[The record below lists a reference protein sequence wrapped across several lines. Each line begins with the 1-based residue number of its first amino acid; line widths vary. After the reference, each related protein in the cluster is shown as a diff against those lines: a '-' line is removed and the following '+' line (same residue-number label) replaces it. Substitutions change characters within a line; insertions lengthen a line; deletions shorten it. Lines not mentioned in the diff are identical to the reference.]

1 MTWLQPPGYVHQ
13 MFKESWQN
21 NVPSLTLDP
30 PQVSEFSAGWIQMR
44 CAWFES
50 AGGVSRVPPA
60 CLHACL
66 PACLPAF
73 FAMPA
78 FCPCLPAPFRSTW

>member
-21 NVPSLTLDP
+21 NVPFLTLDP

-44 CAWFES
+44 CACFES
-50 AGGVSRVPPA
+50 ASGGSRVP
-60 CLHACL
+60 LACL
-66 PACLPAF
+66 PALPACILF
-73 FAMPA
+73 VPA
-78 FCPCLPAPFRSTW
+78 FCPCLPAPLRSTW